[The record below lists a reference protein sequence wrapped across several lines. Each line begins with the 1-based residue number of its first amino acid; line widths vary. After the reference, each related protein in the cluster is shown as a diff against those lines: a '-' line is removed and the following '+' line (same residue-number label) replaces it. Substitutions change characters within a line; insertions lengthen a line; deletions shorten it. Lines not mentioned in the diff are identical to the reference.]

1 MTYTTDSTKIEK
13 FLSLNPYLLGQ
24 FGKYRL
30 FEHPTRGDE
39 APVMMLTPN
48 NAALVSTGF
57 WDMGDFD
64 LELCQDLDP
73 NVFYD
78 MRPEISDMES

>member
-1 MTYTTDSTKIEK
+1 MTHTIKPETIEK

-24 FGKYRL
+24 FGNYRL
-30 FEHPTRGDE
+30 YEHPTRGDE
-39 APVMMLTPN
+39 SPIMMLTPN

-73 NVFYD
+73 NL
-78 MRPEISDMES
+78 SHMES